1 MLWIF
6 SPSSCGASS
15 RLGICPLGVVVPALG
30 SLARFVSVVALA
42 AVLSGFELSF
52 GVQAWT
58 RGCLALGLALSARL
72 AVTTSSWLLFCAAG
86 RVCFACAFDWV
97 WVCRRHM
104 DSSTRYLC
112 RLRSLE
118 GPLRG
123 LEGARLSSWPRC
135 YSGAGWCVV
144 LHPVASRYCDGYFV
158 ILSSF
163 GATRF
168 GPIAVLR
175 IGIAASGARC
185 APRRLFARCSWAS
198 VSVACSTV
206 RLGFRCGLEQGR
218 LVASSRAGGGA
229 TPR

>member
-1 MLWIF
+1 
-6 SPSSCGASS
+6 
-15 RLGICPLGVVVPALG
+15 VPALG
-30 SLARFVSVVALA
+30 SLARFVSVVASA
-42 AVLSGFELSF
+42 AVLFGFELSL

-86 RVCFACAFDWV
+86 RVCFACAFDLV

-104 DSSTRYLC
+104 DSSTRHLC

-118 GPLRG
+118 GPLRD
-123 LEGARLSSWPRC
+123 LEGARLFLWPRC
-135 YSGAGWCVV
+135 YSGAGWRVV

>member
-1 MLWIF
+1 MV
-6 SPSSCGASS
+6 C
-15 RLGICPLGVVVPALG
+15 RLGRVAVSLWGWRSRRGWLQRPALG
-30 SLARFVSVVALA
+30 YCSVLPVVFALP
-42 AVLSGFELSF
+42 VRVTGF
-52 GVQAWT
+52 
-58 RGCLALGLALSARL
+58 
-72 AVTTSSWLLFCAAG
+72 
-86 RVCFACAFDWV
+86 

-104 DSSTRYLC
+104 DSSTRHLC

-118 GPLRG
+118 GPLRD
-123 LEGARLSSWPRC
+123 LEGARLSLWPRC
-135 YSGAGWCVV
+135 YSGAGWRVV

-206 RLGFRCGLEQGR
+206 RLGFRCELDQGR
-218 LVASSRAGGGA
+218 LVSSSRAGGGA
-229 TPR
+229 TQR